1 MISDRHE
8 PFRNMID
15 EALVAGTSASV
26 QPPLNEHLQ
35 SCAQCREY
43 LETTTRAI
51 ASLGA
56 FSFEV
61 DPTLQA
67 KVSDAI
73 TLRAQQLQPAQ
84 FSADRLV
91 MVCLLALTL
100 TIAGSFFDLKFSGLL
115 ASVLNLHSAQ
125 LRHGLLTFWIISS
138 LCLLL
143 LFPMLP
149 LLSRRK
155 ERIL

>member
-8 PFRNMID
+8 LFRNMID
-15 EALVAGTSASV
+15 ETLVVGTSASP
-26 QPPLNEHLQ
+26 QPELNEHLQ
-35 SCAQCREY
+35 SCAHCREY

-51 ASLGA
+51 ASLGS

-67 KVSDAI
+67 KVANAL
-73 TLRAQQLQPAQ
+73 TLRAQQLEPAR
-84 FSADRLV
+84 FSPARLV
-91 MVCLLALTL
+91 MACILAVALTVV
-100 TIAGSFFDLKFSGLL
+100 GSFFDLKFGGLL
-115 ASVLNLHSAQ
+115 ASVLDLHHAQ
-125 LRHGLLTFWIISS
+125 LRHGLLTFWIIPS

-155 ERIL
+155 ERTL

>member
-8 PFRNMID
+8 PFQNMID
-15 EALVAGTSASV
+15 EALVAGTSASA
-26 QPPLNEHLQ
+26 QPQLNEHLQ

-51 ASLGA
+51 ASLGG

-61 DPTLQA
+61 NPTLQA

-73 TLRAQQLQPAQ
+73 SLRAQQLEPAQ
-84 FSADRLV
+84 FSAKRLV
-91 MVCLLALTL
+91 MACILAVALTV
-100 TIAGSFFDLKFSGLL
+100 AGSFFDLKFSGLL
-115 ASVLNLHSAQ
+115 ASVLDLHQAHLQ
-125 LRHGLLTFWIISS
+125 HGLLTFWIIPS
-138 LCLLL
+138 LFILL

>member
-8 PFRNMID
+8 PFRNMVD
-15 EALVAGTSASV
+15 EALVAGTSASL
-26 QPPLNEHLQ
+26 QPLLNEHLQ

-51 ASLGA
+51 ASLGG

-61 DPTLQA
+61 DPMLQA
-67 KVSDAI
+67 KVADAI
-73 TLRAQQLQPAQ
+73 TLRAQQPEPAQ
-84 FSADRLV
+84 FSPDRLAIA
-91 MVCLLALTL
+91 CLLAIGLTV
-100 TIAGSFFDLKFSGLL
+100 AGSFFDLKFGDLL
-115 ASVLNLHSAQ
+115 ASVLDLHSTQ
-125 LRHGLLTFWIISS
+125 LQHGLLTFWIIPS

>member
-1 MISDRHE
+1 MISDPHE

-15 EALVAGTSASV
+15 EALVAGTSSSP
-26 QPPLNEHLQ
+26 QLQLNEHLQ

-43 LETTTRAI
+43 LETTTRTI
-51 ASLGA
+51 ASLGS

-61 DPTLQA
+61 DPSLQA

-73 TLRAQQLQPAQ
+73 TLRAQQLEPAQ
-84 FSADRLV
+84 FSTDRLV
-91 MVCLLALTL
+91 IICLLALAL
-100 TIAGSFFDLKFSGLL
+100 TVAGSFFDLKFGGLL
-115 ASVLNLHSAQ
+115 ASTLDLHSAQ
-125 LRHGLLTFWIISS
+125 LQHELLTFWVIPSV
-138 LCLLL
+138 CLLL

>member
-15 EALVAGTSASV
+15 EALVAGTSAPAN
-26 QPPLNEHLQ
+26 PPLHEHLQ
-35 SCAQCREY
+35 SCAECREY
-43 LETTTRAI
+43 LETSSRVI
-51 ASLGA
+51 ASLGS

-67 KVSDAI
+67 RVVDTL
-73 TLRAQQLQPAQ
+73 TLRTQHTDPAQ
-84 FSADRLV
+84 FNPNRLGLICV
-91 MVCLLALTL
+91 LAVALT
-100 TIAGSFFDLKFSGLL
+100 IIGSFFDLRFGGLL
-115 ASVLNLHSAQ
+115 ASILDLHRAHLHQ
-125 LRHGLLTFWIISS
+125 GLMAFWIVPSV
-138 LCLLL
+138 CLLFV
-143 LFPMLP
+143 FPMLP